1 MTRKT
6 IAALAAATALAIT
19 LGGCARTAPILNL
32 ENVPVTSTDGKPL
45 TAAQVRSS
53 IVTAGTSLG
62 WRIVDAGPG
71 KLEGTLMLRE
81 HTAVVDIPYSARSY
95 SIVYKRSDKLN
106 EMNGTIHSNYNGWVQ
121 NLDRAIR
128 TEMSRH

>member
-1 MTRKT
+1 MNKKML
-6 IAALAAATALAIT
+6 AGVLAAALTIT

-32 ENVPVTSTDGKPL
+32 ENVPVTSTDGKAL

-71 KLEGTLMLRE
+71 KLEGTLILRE
-81 HTAVVDIPYSARSY
+81 HTAVVDIPYSAKSY

-128 TEMSRH
+128 TEMSRL